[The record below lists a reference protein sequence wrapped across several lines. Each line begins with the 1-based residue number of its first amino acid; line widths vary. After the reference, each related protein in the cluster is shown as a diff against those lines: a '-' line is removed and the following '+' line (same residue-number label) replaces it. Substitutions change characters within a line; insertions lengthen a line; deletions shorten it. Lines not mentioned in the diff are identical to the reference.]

1 MSRVN
6 KDKMTKIKNKIKTK
20 RFVTN
25 RIRVTKTGIVLRR
38 KAFKRHLNSTK
49 SKNRLNR
56 LSRVTEV
63 KKVLSRRLRKFLGKV
78 KRTAGVKKEVKK

>member
-1 MSRVN
+1 M
-6 KDKMTKIKNKIKTK
+6 KNKIKTK

-25 RIRVTKTGIVLRR
+25 RIRVTNSGKVLRR
-38 KAFKRHLNSTK
+38 KAFKRHLNSGK

-78 KRTAGVKKEVKK
+78 MKTPKGDKRTVGVKKEVKA